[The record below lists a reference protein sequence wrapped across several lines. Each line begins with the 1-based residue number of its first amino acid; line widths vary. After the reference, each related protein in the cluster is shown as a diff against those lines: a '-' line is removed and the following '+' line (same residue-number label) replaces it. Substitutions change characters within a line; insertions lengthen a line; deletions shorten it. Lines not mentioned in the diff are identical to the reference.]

1 MITVIGRYEVI
12 SEIGRGGMAT
22 VYAAQDPVF
31 NRKVAIKI
39 LPAELLHDPSF
50 RTRFEREA
58 KTIATLE
65 HSAIVPVYD
74 FGEHEGQPYFV
85 MRLMSGKSLAD
96 HMAQGSLSLD
106 RIVHIV
112 SRVADALDE
121 AHGKGIVHRDLK
133 PANILFDQ
141 HGEPFL
147 ADFGISKL
155 SQSSTTLTGNA
166 IVGTPAYMSPEQG
179 QGEQDIDGRSDIYSM
194 GVIVYEM
201 LTGRVPFEA
210 DTPMGQ
216 VLKHITET
224 PPSILEL
231 NKNLPPAVADV
242 VERAMAKRKF
252 ARYDTAGEMAKA
264 MAEAVRSNAAAKTPP
279 PTMAGYGYTQP
290 PPAAEITA
298 GQTGARKYPTPTPR
312 STTKPPTPRPVRT
325 PTTPVPGA
333 VPAVLNRPPPMSVV
347 KDSVYKTF
355 TTKARQK
362 SPKQIIGIIFIVVII
377 LSMLGGAI
385 YIAGQKLEINIKP
398 EGTSQ
403 ADAGN
408 ATLPT
413 PLYSTP
419 LYSTSLYSTTPT
431 VTPIPPLATP
441 IPTRTPSLYSTTPT
455 ETLTPLPS
463 PTNTP
468 TEASLVIGGADKIAF
483 VKAKE
488 IWVANLDGS
497 NLRQVTSSGSTKS
510 GLQWTPDG
518 KAITYITGRSVRIVN
533 IDVLIADDIQDK
545 MIINANWAD
554 YLAGF
559 EISPDG
565 KYVAFSMS
573 DGLFILP
580 YDLNTLSQI
589 RTPDQ
594 LKSAQNCLAYSSAKT
609 RAVRWS
615 EDGKRLAVVIIGTQ
629 NNKQVELV
637 RVFQLGA
644 CGETPTRV
652 DEFPGARFTIRGYDA
667 NPSIESLGWDGNQ
680 VFALNV
686 DNNFGFGDIYIYNLA
701 NGKAE
706 PIYPLGTLCCFRD
719 FQWSPDG
726 TYFLFSFKDNSQPQT
741 TQLYLVDY
749 ATIGEGVVYKPIP
762 LPPEVFTSLDD
773 KPQPVL
779 RPAR

>member
-1 MITVIGRYEVI
+1 MIEKIGRYEVI

-22 VYAAQDPVF
+22 VYEAQDPVF
-31 NRKVAIKI
+31 NRRVAIKM

-58 KTIATLE
+58 KTIAALE

-74 FGEHEGQPYFV
+74 FGEHEGKPYFV

-96 HMAQGSLSLD
+96 RIAKGPFSLAEV
-106 RIVHIV
+106 VHIV
-112 SRVADALDE
+112 SRVAGALDE
-121 AHGKGIVHRDLK
+121 AHAKEIVHRDLK

-155 SQSSTTLTGNA
+155 SQSATTLTGNA

-179 QGEQDIDGRSDIYSM
+179 QGEQDIDGRSDIYSL

-224 PPSILEL
+224 PPSILEI
-231 NKNLPPAVADV
+231 NPSVPSGVVDV

-252 ARYDTAGEMAKA
+252 ARYDTAGQMAKA
-264 MAEAVRSNAAAKTPP
+264 LSAATLESEAAKAPP
-279 PTMAGYGYTQP
+279 PTMAEL
-290 PPAAEITA
+290 PPAEVP
-298 GQTGARKYPTPTPR
+298 GGLPGARKYPTPTPR
-312 STTKPPTPRPVRT
+312 STTKPPTPRPART
-325 PTTPVPGA
+325 PTTPVPGP
-333 VPAVLNRPPPMSVV
+333 VTPPMSVV
-347 KDSVYKTF
+347 KDKMYKTSAI
-355 TTKARQK
+355 KARRK
-362 SPKQIIGIIFIVVII
+362 SPKQIIARVFIGVLILGFVAGVVYFALQNLDIKIKSDATTQVSVATTAIPTQTQGVEEVAII
-377 LSMLGGAI
+377 L
-385 YIAGQKLEINIKP
+385 
-398 EGTSQ
+398 
-403 ADAGN
+403 
-408 ATLPT
+408 PT
-413 PLYSTP
+413 DTP
-419 LYSTSLYSTTPT
+419 
-431 VTPIPPLATP
+431 VPPLAALAPSETP
-441 IPTRTPSLYSTTPT
+441 APTEIFTPRPPPTSTPT
-455 ETLTPLPS
+455 ESL
-463 PTNTP
+463 
-468 TEASLVIGGADKIAF
+468 LVIGGADKIAF
-483 VKAKE
+483 VKGKE
-488 IWVANLDGS
+488 IWIANLDGS
-497 NLRQVTSSGSTKS
+497 NLRQITSTGSSKS
-510 GLQWTPDG
+510 ALQWTPDG
-518 KAITYITGRSVRIVN
+518 KAITYITGRSVRVVN
-533 IDVLIADDIQDK
+533 IDDLQDK
-545 MIINANWAD
+545 LIINANWAD

-594 LKSAQNCLAYSSAKT
+594 LKSAQNCLSYSAAKT

-615 EDGKRLAVVIIGTQ
+615 SDGKRLAIVITGTQ

-644 CGETPTRV
+644 CGETPTRI
-652 DEFPGARFTIRGYDA
+652 DEFPGARFSMRGYDA
-667 NPSIESLGWDGNQ
+667 NPSIQSLGWDGNM
-680 VFALNV
+680 VFALSV
-686 DNNFGFGDIYIYNLA
+686 DNNFGYGDIYIYNLA
-701 NGKAE
+701 NGQAQT
-706 PIYPLGTLCCFRD
+706 IYPLGTSCCFRD

-726 TYFLFSFKDNSQPQT
+726 TFLLFSFKDNSKPQT

-749 ATIGEGVVYKPIP
+749 ATIGTGATYLPIQ
-762 LPPEVFTSLDD
+762 LPEDVFTSLDD
-773 KPQPVL
+773 KPQSVL

>member
-106 RIVHIV
+106 EIVHIV
-112 SRVADALDE
+112 SRVAAALDE

-147 ADFGISKL
+147 ADFGISRL

-179 QGEQDIDGRSDIYSM
+179 QGEQDIDGRSDIYSL
-194 GVIVYEM
+194 GVVVYEM

-264 MAEAVRSNAAAKTPP
+264 MAEAVRSSAAAKTPP
-279 PTMAGYGYTQP
+279 PTMADL
-290 PPAAEITA
+290 PAAEITA
-298 GQTGARKYPTPTPR
+298 GPTGARKYPTPTPR

-325 PTTPVPGA
+325 PTTPVPEA
-333 VPAVLNRPPPMSVV
+333 VTPPMSVV
-347 KDSVYKTF
+347 KDSVYKTSA
-355 TTKARQK
+355 TKARQK

-377 LSMLGGAI
+377 LSVLAGAI

-408 ATLPT
+408 TIIPTLSPEGEKPAVSQPT
-413 PLYSTP
+413 D
-419 LYSTSLYSTTPT
+419 
-431 VTPIPPLATP
+431 TPIPPLATP
-441 IPTRTPSLYSTTPT
+441 IPTETPVPT

-463 PTNTP
+463 PTSTP
-468 TEASLVIGGADKIAF
+468 ILVIGGADKIAF
-483 VKAKE
+483 VKGKE
-488 IWVANLDGS
+488 IWEANLDGS
-497 NLRQVTSSGSTKS
+497 NLRQVTNSGSTKS
-510 GLQWTPDG
+510 GLHWTPDG

-533 IDVLIADDIQDK
+533 IDDLQDK

-594 LKSAQNCLAYSSAKT
+594 LKSAQNCLAYTSAKT

-615 EDGKRLAVVIIGTQ
+615 EDGKRLAVVITGTQ

-652 DEFPGARFTIRGYDA
+652 DEFPGARFTMRGYDA
-667 NPSIESLGWDGNQ
+667 NPSIVSLGWDGNQ